1 MKRAHF
7 IRSVGSSAL
16 LVTVAA
22 PSQSAIFDR
31 DDRHYVSTAQGSPYA
46 PIGKVIHGTLI
57 SEWSTGVL
65 VDECNVLTSQD
76 AYGIGRAPIGRRLN
90 FKAAMGTPQQVS
102 TKGTVVAVG
111 GYEPTYTVKERSA
124 LGGRDWLLLRLDK
137 CVGAS
142 LGYATLKTGPYS
154 PYELQNVQ
162 SAGYPM
168 RRHSKKWLTLD
179 PACSITYS
187 LGAVWLNDCATVS
200 GDAGDPLFR
209 VSASGSKP
217 RLELM
222 AIQVAGYNSYKP
234 VPANPKFQN
243 EAVPVALIA
252 RQIEPY
258 LSARTRAE

>member
-1 MKRAHF
+1 MLRTYH
-7 IRSVGSSAL
+7 IRKFAGAAL
-16 LVTVAA
+16 LTTIAV

-31 DDRHYVSTAQGSPYA
+31 DDRQYVSTAQGSPYA

-57 SEWSTGVL
+57 YHWSTGVL

-102 TKGTVVAVG
+102 TKRTVVAVG

-124 LGGRDWLLLRLDK
+124 LGVRDWLLLRLDK

-154 PYELQNVQ
+154 PYEFQNVQ

-168 RRHSKKWLTLD
+168 RRHSKDLTLD
-179 PACSITYS
+179 PACSITY
-187 LGAVWLNDCATVS
+187 
-200 GDAGDPLFR
+200 
-209 VSASGSKP
+209 
-217 RLELM
+217 
-222 AIQVAGYNSYKP
+222 
-234 VPANPKFQN
+234 
-243 EAVPVALIA
+243 
-252 RQIEPY
+252 
-258 LSARTRAE
+258 